1 LKLKQELKIIKFS
14 QKKFQIKNK
23 LFYFINSYKV
33 APASNVEKG
42 VLADYDPFKER
53 KVEHPTSDMD
63 TLTHLL
69 KVRRK

>member
-1 LKLKQELKIIKFS
+1 MKIRETLLKDLKFKILTRKF
-14 QKKFQIKNK
+14 
-23 LFYFINSYKV
+23 LFTRYKI

-42 VLADYDPFKER
+42 VLSDYDPFKER

-69 KVRRK
+69 KVKFI